1 MKKKNKRKQGKEMDC
16 QYKAFLFLFP
26 FAAKEVQT
34 DLLERLK
41 NQPRP
46 ETLCGK
52 EVPKTLN
59 GISYGTLDDLSTAG
73 KEDDP
78 AGACA
83 KILLGVEPEELL
95 LEDVTDVFGFTNFV
109 TAELKRINDLFKTIK
124 IHYSREEIAAGI
136 RELDFGSFGVL
147 DWYAKRMGITNQ
159 NEVRSVAWVRIFQ
172 CMKNDA
178 MRNNFERKLS
188 EQYKMKSK
196 TGNRKG

>member
-1 MKKKNKRKQGKEMDC
+1 MKKKKKRKQGKKMDC
-16 QYKAFLFLFP
+16 QYKAFLMLFP
-26 FAAKEVQT
+26 FASKEVQT
-34 DLLERLK
+34 ELLERLK

-52 EVPKTLN
+52 QVPVNLN
-59 GISYGTLDDLSTAG
+59 IISYGTLDDLRSSADD
-73 KEDDP
+73 DDP

-83 KILLGVEPEELL
+83 KVLLGVEPKELL
-95 LEDVTDVFGFTNFV
+95 LEDVNDVFGFTNFV
-109 TAELKRINDLFKTIK
+109 TKELKRINELFKSIK
-124 IHYSREEIAAGI
+124 IHYSSEEVAAGI

-159 NEVRSVAWVRIFQ
+159 NEVRNVAWVRIFQ

-188 EQYKMKSK
+188 EQYRKKASK
-196 TGNRKG
+196 HNK

>member
-1 MKKKNKRKQGKEMDC
+1 MKKKKKRKQGKKMDC
-16 QYKAFLFLFP
+16 QYKAFLMLFP
-26 FAAKEVQT
+26 FASKEVQKE
-34 DLLERLK
+34 LLERLK

-52 EVPKTLN
+52 EVPTNLN
-59 GISYGTLDDLSTAG
+59 GISYGTLDDLRSSADD
-73 KEDDP
+73 DDP

-83 KILLGVEPEELL
+83 KVLLGIEPKELL
-95 LEDVTDVFGFTNFV
+95 LEDVNDVFGFVNFV
-109 TAELKRINDLFKTIK
+109 TKELKRINELFKSIK

-178 MRNNFERKLS
+178 MHNNFERKLS
-188 EQYKMKSK
+188 EQYRMKAGK
-196 TGNRKG
+196 RK